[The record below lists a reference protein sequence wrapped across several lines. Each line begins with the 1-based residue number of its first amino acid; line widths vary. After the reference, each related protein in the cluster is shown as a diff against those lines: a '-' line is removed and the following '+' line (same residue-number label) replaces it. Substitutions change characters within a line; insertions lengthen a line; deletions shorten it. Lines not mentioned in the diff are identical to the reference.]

1 MDIPEFRLLRGRVAC
16 RSCGAGLH
24 PFVDLG
30 VSPLCESFLA
40 PEQIN
45 AGEMFYPLHVKICSQ
60 CWLAQIGEFVAPDQI
75 FSEYAYFSS
84 YSTAWLEHAR
94 AFAHQAMERFGLG
107 QGSFV
112 LELASNDGYLL
123 RNFVERGIPCLG
135 FEPARNVATIAQAGG
150 IPTEVRFWDEPAGIE
165 LASRE
170 MCADLVVANN
180 VLAQV
185 PDINGFVA
193 GISAVLKPQGVM
205 SAEFPHLLRLLE
217 GNQFDTIYHEHFS
230 YFSLYS
236 IEYLLKRW
244 GLRVFDVEELW
255 THGGSLR
262 VFACP
267 LASAHCETGRVNL
280 VREQERT
287 HRLQDTATYT
297 AFGVRVVDTKWKLL
311 AMLMELKR
319 QGSRIAGYGAPGKG
333 NTLLNYCG
341 IRTDFLDFTVDRNP
355 YKHGR
360 SLPGSRIP
368 VLPVERL
375 LEARPDYVMILPWN
389 LKEEIMTQLAEVQ
402 RWGGRFLIPI
412 PEPTIV
418 N

>member
-1 MDIPEFRLLRGRVAC
+1 M
-16 RSCGAGLH
+16 
-24 PFVDLG
+24 
-30 VSPLCESFLA
+30 
-40 PEQIN
+40 
-45 AGEMFYPLHVKICSQ
+45 
-60 CWLAQIGEFVAPDQI
+60 
-75 FSEYAYFSS
+75 
-84 YSTAWLEHAR
+84 
-94 AFAHQAMERFGLG
+94 
-107 QGSFV
+107 
-112 LELASNDGYLL
+112 
-123 RNFVERGIPCLG
+123 
-135 FEPARNVATIAQAGG
+135 
-150 IPTEVRFWDEPAGIE
+150 
-165 LASRE
+165 
-170 MCADLVVANN
+170 
-180 VLAQV
+180 
-185 PDINGFVA
+185 
-193 GISAVLKPQGVM
+193 
-205 SAEFPHLLRLLE
+205 
-217 GNQFDTIYHEHFS
+217 
-230 YFSLYS
+230 
-236 IEYLLKRW
+236 
-244 GLRVFDVEELW
+244 
-255 THGGSLR
+255 
-262 VFACP
+262 FACP
-267 LASAHCETGRVNL
+267 LASAHCETGSVNL

>member
-1 MDIPEFRLLRGRVAC
+1 M
-16 RSCGAGLH
+16 
-24 PFVDLG
+24 DLG

-107 QGSFV
+107 QRSFV

-135 FEPARNVATIAQAGG
+135 FEPARNVATIAQAVG

-185 PDINGFVA
+185 P
-193 GISAVLKPQGVM
+193 
-205 SAEFPHLLRLLE
+205 
-217 GNQFDTIYHEHFS
+217 
-230 YFSLYS
+230 
-236 IEYLLKRW
+236 
-244 GLRVFDVEELW
+244 
-255 THGGSLR
+255 
-262 VFACP
+262 
-267 LASAHCETGRVNL
+267 
-280 VREQERT
+280 
-287 HRLQDTATYT
+287 
-297 AFGVRVVDTKWKLL
+297 
-311 AMLMELKR
+311 
-319 QGSRIAGYGAPGKG
+319 
-333 NTLLNYCG
+333 
-341 IRTDFLDFTVDRNP
+341 
-355 YKHGR
+355 
-360 SLPGSRIP
+360 
-368 VLPVERL
+368 
-375 LEARPDYVMILPWN
+375 
-389 LKEEIMTQLAEVQ
+389 
-402 RWGGRFLIPI
+402 
-412 PEPTIV
+412 
-418 N
+418 